1 MAFKLL
7 LFPFSNLENYGI
19 MNVCVCS
26 KSKIKKVT
34 NKQNLERFK
43 MINRRFFIR
52 KFCNSLKMFLSF
64 SWVISIRAGDNFS
77 LFEYLCFSFLLIFR
91 FILIWYTRLKTEKQL
106 CYHKDWE
113 ASILV
118 CYLLWYNK
126 SQWRSL
132 LTQLKTTVQ
141 WLRKF
146 KR

>member
-7 LFPFSNLENYGI
+7 LFPFSNLENYSI
-19 MNVCVCS
+19 MNVCVYS

-77 LFEYLCFSFLLIFR
+77 LFDYLCFSFLLIFDS
-91 FILIWYTRLKTEKQL
+91 FLFGTQDWKQKKNYVIIKIEKFQFSFVI
-106 CYHKDWE
+106 CCDTTYHSDG
-113 ASILV
+113 L
-118 CYLLWYNK
+118 YLLN
-126 SQWRSL
+126 
-132 LTQLKTTVQ
+132 
-141 WLRKF
+141 
-146 KR
+146 